1 MQIKI
6 VLHSILRHKLA
17 RETRGRLNLDMPE
30 KSTIQDVLDRLGINP
45 PINASINN
53 RIVEQFD
60 SPLENDVEIHL
71 FHPTG
76 GGNAI
81 PIPLKEVVNR

>member
-6 VLHSILRHKLA
+6 ILHSILRHTLA

-30 KSTIQDVLDRLGINP
+30 GSSIQDVLDRLGITP
-45 PINASINN
+45 PINASIDNQ
-53 RIVEQFD
+53 IVDKFD
-60 SPLENDVEIHL
+60 APLENNVEIHL

-76 GGNAI
+76 GGNSF
-81 PIPLKEVVNR
+81 R